1 MAKRTRAKAEA
12 HGEKKKKKNLMLT
25 PTAEQV
31 LDQRAAAMGIS
42 ISEYLERFA
51 RNELPDVMSL
61 TTEERILLG
70 ESRLTLLH
78 SGKT

>member
-25 PTAEQV
+25 PTAEKE
-31 LDQRAAAMGIS
+31 LDQRAATLGIS

-51 RNELPDVMSL
+51 RNELPDIKSL
-61 TTEERILLG
+61 ATQECVLLG

>member
-1 MAKRTRAKAEA
+1 
-12 HGEKKKKKNLMLT
+12 
-25 PTAEQV
+25 
-31 LDQRAAAMGIS
+31 MGIS

-51 RNELPDVMSL
+51 RNELPDIMSL